1 MALAISAAAAAA
13 AAVKRIK
20 IEFELTDWLPFNYS
34 AASVSQTKSNH
45 FDSLCQQSVKI
56 S

>member
-34 AASVSQTKSNH
+34 AASVSQSDK
-45 FDSLCQQSVKI
+45 K
-56 S
+56 

>member
-1 MALAISAAAAAA
+1 MAISA

-34 AASVSQTKSNH
+34 AASVSQSDK
-45 FDSLCQQSVKI
+45 K
-56 S
+56 